1 VTYVIVNRHRAG
13 QNCRVDQRVTFISW
27 SVARNTEHLTTFL
40 TKTTTRGA
48 RHSQHKNLL
57 LYNNSD
63 CIAACINNRS
73 PINIAYGA
81 RIQLH
86 TQHHN
91 ASRNNALARPPG
103 LHLLRS
109 RSLTQHFH
117 IFAQGSAQSAHP
129 NREPAHGLVS
139 SGLVLSHGCHR
150 YASSW
155 RIAFTT
161 SYNRK
166 LTRNRHHPNH
176 ASRVRTSTR
185 IRTQDQP
192 IPHEPEPEAR
202 STCTR

>member
-1 VTYVIVNRHRAG
+1 VSTKESHLLPSRSREILS
-13 QNCRVDQRVTFISW
+13 ISQPFDK
-27 SVARNTEHLTTFL
+27 NNYL
-40 TKTTTRGA
+40 TRGT
-48 RHSQHKNLL
+48 RHSQHNNLL

-109 RSLTQHFH
+109 RSLAQHFH

-139 SGLVLSHGCHR
+139 SGLVLSHGCHW

-155 RIAFTT
+155 RIESTT

-166 LTRNRHHPNH
+166 LTRARHHPNH
-176 ASRVRTSTR
+176 TSRVRTTSR
-185 IRTQDQP
+185 IRTQDQS
-192 IPHEPEPEAR
+192 ISHEPEPKA
-202 STCTR
+202 